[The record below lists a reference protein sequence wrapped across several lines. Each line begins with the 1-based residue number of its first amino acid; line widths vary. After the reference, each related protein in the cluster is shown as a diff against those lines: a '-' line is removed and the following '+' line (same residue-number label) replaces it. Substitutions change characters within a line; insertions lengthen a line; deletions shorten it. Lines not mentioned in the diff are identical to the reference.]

1 ALSAPAR
8 PGVRSASRSP
18 EFPLARPLPSTASA
32 AGSSALFGG
41 FPGTSGRSDCP
52 RSSIIGVC
60 PWTSRCGLRPPR
72 PQTNAGSPG
81 SRSRCL
87 GTCAGSLT
95 ARGPTTPRLG
105 GAPGMAFRLPP
116 QRRHPEV
123 VHAFRGSIPG
133 PHLPLS
139 TLRGRPHGRPRM
151 TRGRRGSLRLRR
163 MTLSFTAP
171 RRCDRRTEDTM
182 KLKSRTALVTGG
194 SRGIGRAVALA
205 LADEGADVA
214 VNYVSSEAAAKDV
227 AEQIRKMGRR
237 AMLAQADVGDFP
249 DTFRM
254 AQEVLKE
261 FGRLDILVNNAG

>member
-1 ALSAPAR
+1 
-8 PGVRSASRSP
+8 
-18 EFPLARPLPSTASA
+18 
-32 AGSSALFGG
+32 
-41 FPGTSGRSDCP
+41 
-52 RSSIIGVC
+52 
-60 PWTSRCGLRPPR
+60 
-72 PQTNAGSPG
+72 
-81 SRSRCL
+81 CL

-171 RRCDRRTEDTM
+171 RRCDRRTETTM
-182 KLKSRTALVTGG
+182 TLLESLSTDLRRLH
-194 SRGIGRAVALA
+194 
-205 LADEGADVA
+205 DVLG
-214 VNYVSSEAAAKDV
+214 K
-227 AEQIRKMGRR
+227 
-237 AMLAQADVGDFP
+237 
-249 DTFRM
+249 
-254 AQEVLKE
+254 
-261 FGRLDILVNNAG
+261 RLDGLTTDQLHTLPAGH